1 MNVSKQ
7 APLAVAVLIALPLSM
22 GLPPILSFLKSFSP
36 SHGKK
41 SHFLH
46 PFSSLLS
53 PLLLIS
59 GDSFYYAQ
67 YIFTMQQFQ
76 EEEVT
81 IDIPNATVIFPV
93 GFDEQ
98 IARVWWGHI

>member
-1 MNVSKQ
+1 M
-7 APLAVAVLIALPLSM
+7 
-22 GLPPILSFLKSFSP
+22 SF
-36 SHGKK
+36 
-41 SHFLH
+41 
-46 PFSSLLS
+46 
-53 PLLLIS
+53 LLIS

-67 YIFTMQQFQ
+67 YIFTMQQFR

-98 IARVWWGHI
+98 IARVWWGHIWRGEWGEREGEY